1 MQMSGTG
8 RKITIWFKEG
18 EIFNSFELGIL
29 SIAWPYFY
37 TRIYPKSTNQSRGQV
52 QLLLIHFKT

>member
-1 MQMSGTG
+1 MQMAGTG

-18 EIFNSFELGIL
+18 DIFELGIL
-29 SIAWPYFY
+29 SLAWPYFY
-37 TRIYPKSTNQSRGQV
+37 TRIYPKSTNQSRSQV